1 MLYEKVRNDL
11 FMKWLDKNKNNDI
24 SKKIKNRMMNWKKKN
39 NSNKRKLKIPVILFT
54 ILNVIFTLVFI
65 VSICKLNLIPMKYI
79 VLIIFLFI
87 IVNIGILL
95 LISRKKNWMKYI
107 GYGLSVI
114 MIIVSCIGIY
124 YISKTNSFLNQAFN
138 NASNYYTNT
147 YYIVTLNSDK
157 YKELSDV
164 KILGYYENMPEIDNA
179 LLKLDETYKV
189 GKEKYKEFTDLLKD
203 LNAKKMDA
211 AIIESSL
218 YNVLIKESNVI
229 HEKDYKIVYQF
240 DITVHEQVDEIKDD
254 GNNFSIYI
262 GGTDFTEKNNDF
274 NMVITINKKT
284 HKILLTSIPRDYY
297 VMVNGKG
304 MKDILGYAGY
314 SGIQTSRKTV
324 EDIFDTN
331 IDYFIKINTD
341 SLVGLVDTLGGVE
354 YCSDVA
360 YTTTHAMVTGTY
372 DDTKGEK
379 LYVQKGCRN
388 YNGIQILTISRE
400 RLAFPGGDKQRQIN
414 CQNIMISIFKKMLR
428 PENLTNYTNV
438 LNAVNN
444 LYTTNIPRDLVTAL
458 VKDTIDN
465 GASWSIEQQSVTGSG
480 SRGYVH
486 MGTIQDYVMV
496 PDQASINAAIAN
508 IQKIKAG
515 K

>member
-1 MLYEKVRNDL
+1 MKMLEK
-11 FMKWLDKNKNNDI
+11 
-24 SKKIKNRMMNWKKKN
+24 KNRIQKEMLNG
-39 NSNKRKLKIPVILFT
+39 RKLNKPVIIITLMNFLFT
-54 ILNVIFTLVFI
+54 LFLI
-65 VSICKLNLIPMKYI
+65 VYICKLNLIPFKYLI
-79 VLIIFLFI
+79 LIILLLI
-87 IVNIGILL
+87 LMNIGILF

-107 GYGLSVI
+107 GYGFTTILILMS
-114 MIIVSCIGIY
+114 SIGIY
-124 YISKTNSFLNQAFN
+124 YIAKTNHFFDQAFN
-138 NASNYYTNT
+138 NATNSYTNT
-147 YYIVTLNSDK
+147 YYIVTLNQDK
-157 YKELSDV
+157 YKELLDI
-164 KILGYYENMPEIDNA
+164 KILGYYENIPEIDEA
-179 LLKLDETYKV
+179 LQKLDETYKV
-189 GKEKYKEFTDLLKD
+189 GKEKYSEFTALLKD
-203 LNAKKMDA
+203 LNAKKFDA
-211 AIIESSL
+211 TIIESSL
-218 YNVLIKESNVI
+218 YNVFTKESNVM

-341 SLVGLVDTLGGVE
+341 SLVGLVDTLGGIE

-508 IQKIKAG
+508 INKIKAG